1 MPGDRDQAPA
11 RGEQPLGVPV
21 ADRVAERRAGVRVQ
35 AAQRGNAGNPAS
47 AGSADHVV
55 MADHDLRHRTVAR
68 VKHQRVRT
76 AQRGAQSF
84 RVGVAGGTRADARRP
99 SPGRRHAQGQ
109 RDDLMGL
116 LTGQEPHHLAA
127 DLAAG
132 ARHRDTHHALPAR
145 LGQLERDGYMRPECP
160 VRRPGG
166 RQVVRQAIGTGRRVR
181 LCSPRLPLSLRV
193 IPGQEMDNTAA
204 GCL

>member
-1 MPGDRDQAPA
+1 
-11 RGEQPLGVPV
+11 
-21 ADRVAERRAGVRVQ
+21 
-35 AAQRGNAGNPAS
+35 
-47 AGSADHVV
+47 

-116 LTGQEPHHLAA
+116 LTGQERITWLPIWPLA
-127 DLAAG
+127 
-132 ARHRDTHHALPAR
+132 
-145 LGQLERDGYMRPECP
+145 P
-160 VRRPGG
+160 VT
-166 RQVVRQAIGTGRRVR
+166 AIRITPSQRASGSSNGTG
-181 LCSPRLPLSLRV
+181 
-193 IPGQEMDNTAA
+193 T
-204 GCL
+204 

>member
-84 RVGVAGGTRADARRP
+84 RVGVVGGGCP
-99 SPGRRHAQGQ
+99 
-109 RDDLMGL
+109 
-116 LTGQEPHHLAA
+116 LTGQ
-127 DLAAG
+127 
-132 ARHRDTHHALPAR
+132 
-145 LGQLERDGYMRPECP
+145 
-160 VRRPGG
+160 
-166 RQVVRQAIGTGRRVR
+166 VVSGMKATRA
-181 LCSPRLPLSLRV
+181 
-193 IPGQEMDNTAA
+193 
-204 GCL
+204 